1 MYQPSRVSNTL
12 FFLLCRQDTDVS
24 GRRDDPEHY
33 GLIAPGMRGTL
44 AFVCMILNGALLL
57 IVRST
62 STALLLEV
70 GGRYAA
76 SFYLADW
83 TIFFTQKWLRND
95 AGYFF
100 KVSDSSLVQFLIGTL
115 LDWVVKVVADF
126 TGLVWMMQPGL
137 VGGVYWTTSMVSGAQ
152 KK

>member
-1 MYQPSRVSNTL
+1 M
-12 FFLLCRQDTDVS
+12 D
-24 GRRDDPEHY
+24 GRRDDPEHF
-33 GLIAPGMRGTL
+33 GLIAPGTRGTL

-57 IVRST
+57 LVRST

-83 TIFFTQKWLRND
+83 TIFFAQKWLRND
-95 AGYFF
+95 AGFF
-100 KVSDSSLVQFLIGTL
+100 TKFSDSSLVQFLLGTL
-115 LDWVVKVVADF
+115 VDWINKVIVDF

-137 VGGVYWTTSMVSGAQ
+137 VGGIYWTASMVSGAQ